1 MQGIALATSSYSLI
15 AHVQPL
21 LTHKYITMLKAKKI
35 RSYTKAGTG
44 NTVFVYA
51 VSGTPE
57 ELARYKEAQGANYK
71 EDENGNPLFFT
82 TNFAGDSCDLIIT
95 QKNKVIADMSD
106 FAAAASLSKQF
117 GGNLGQELARAAAE
131 KLLGH
136 KQASVPQSVPAKE
149 DLPD

>member
-1 MQGIALATSSYSLI
+1 M
-15 AHVQPL
+15 
-21 LTHKYITMLKAKKI
+21 KAKKI
-35 RSYTKAGTG
+35 RSYVKSGSG
-44 NTVFVYA
+44 NTVFVYG
-51 VSGTPE
+51 VTGTAE

-82 TNFAGDSCDLIIT
+82 TNFAGDSCELIIT

-131 KLLGH
+131 KLLGN
-136 KQASVPQSVPAKE
+136 KSQTADVSKTVAKE

>member
-1 MQGIALATSSYSLI
+1 MR
-15 AHVQPL
+15 
-21 LTHKYITMLKAKKI
+21 LTIIMLKAKKI

-51 VSGTPE
+51 VSGNPE

-82 TNFAGDSCDLIIT
+82 TNFAGETPELIIT

-131 KLLGH
+131 KLMGH
-136 KQASVPQSVPAKE
+136 KSQAVDVPKTVAKE

>member
-1 MQGIALATSSYSLI
+1 
-15 AHVQPL
+15 
-21 LTHKYITMLKAKKI
+21 MLRAKKI
-35 RSYTKAGTG
+35 RSYTKPGTG
-44 NTVFVYA
+44 NTVFVYT

-57 ELARYKEAQGANYK
+57 EIARYKEVQGANYK

-131 KLLGH
+131 KLLGN
-136 KQASVPQSVPAKE
+136 KSTAQSVPQNVPAKE

>member
-1 MQGIALATSSYSLI
+1 
-15 AHVQPL
+15 
-21 LTHKYITMLKAKKI
+21 MLKARKV

-51 VSGTPE
+51 VTGTPE
-57 ELARYKEAQGANYK
+57 ELAKYKEVQGANYK

-106 FAAAASLSKQF
+106 YAAAASLSKQF

-131 KLLGH
+131 RLLGS
-136 KQASVPQSVPAKE
+136 KGVSQSVTTPAKA
-149 DLPD
+149 DGIDKI